1 MVNVHI
7 YTRSTHAYDASRR
20 SKRHVQ
26 VGRAVQVS
34 GVSRLG
40 CEESPVHAMV
50 NVHIY
55 IIAYGNSAFP

>member
-7 YTRSTHAYDASRR
+7 YTRSMHAYDASHR
-20 SKRHVQ
+20 SKHHVQ
-26 VGRAVQVS
+26 VGCAAKVS

-50 NVHIY
+50 NVHI
-55 IIAYGNSAFP
+55 IAYGNSAFP